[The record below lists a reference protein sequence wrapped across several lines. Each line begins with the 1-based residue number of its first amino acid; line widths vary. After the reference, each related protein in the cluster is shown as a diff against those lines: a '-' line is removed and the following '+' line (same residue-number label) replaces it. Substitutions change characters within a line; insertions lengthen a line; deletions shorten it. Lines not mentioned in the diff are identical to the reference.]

1 MLPQATYVNPN
12 EPVVTKEDKVK
23 MVSLFNKRITYNA
36 YLTLLA
42 GLVMSLTF
50 AFTIPHGVFIGL
62 YILLMF
68 TLLAYNVNCV
78 QVGHC
83 SMWAWI
89 LTAVYVI
96 YAVIVVAFLI
106 FKKDTVV
113 ANIAKK
119 LKK

>member
-1 MLPQATYVNPN
+1 MLPQTTYVTPN
-12 EPVVTKEDKVK
+12 EPSTTQQDKVK
-23 MVSLFNKRITYNA
+23 MVNLFNKKITHNA

-42 GLVMSLTF
+42 GLVLSLTF

-68 TLLAYNVNCV
+68 TLLAYNVNCD

-89 LTAVYVI
+89 LTCV
-96 YAVIVVAFLI
+96 
-106 FKKDTVV
+106 
-113 ANIAKK
+113 
-119 LKK
+119 